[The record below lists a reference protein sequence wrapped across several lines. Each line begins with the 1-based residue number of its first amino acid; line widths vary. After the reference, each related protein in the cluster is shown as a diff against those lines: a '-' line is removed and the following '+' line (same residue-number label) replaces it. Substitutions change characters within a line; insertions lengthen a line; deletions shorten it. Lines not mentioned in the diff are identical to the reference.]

1 MTTDDS
7 CITPGRRNTESAI
20 NTAFDDTDIYGY
32 TIDSSERTVRIHG
45 NDEENGTLVDDG
57 GKCLPVDDGA
67 TEDIPL
73 NSAPTFGTR
82 PETRSVDENT
92 EAGEDIGEPVTAS
105 DFEND
110 DLTYSLTGTDAIH
123 FDIDSSTGQIETHSD
138 LDYETKDTYHLAVE
152 VTDGKDIVGDPDSA
166 IDDSID
172 VTITVDDV
180 NEPPVFDA
188 NAPTTISVMEN
199 TAAGEN
205 IDVPITATDPE
216 DGDTVTY
223 SLDTG
228 DGASFGIDS
237 SGQIKTK
244 GPLDVETKDTYTVTV
259 TASDGDEEA
268 THDVTITVTE
278 ANDPPAFTGEIG
290 DVQTSVSRS
299 VAENTA
305 PGESVGAPVS
315 ATDEE
320 NDTLTYSL
328 DEQAGANF
336 EIDAIGQIKT
346 KEVLN
351 YEDTQSYLVT
361 VSVTDSE
368 DEAGITEQSPTVD
381 ATIEVTITVTDV
393 NEPPT
398 FADDAPTTLEVAE
411 NTPAD
416 TDITGGL
423 FTATDPDTTNDTL
436 TYSLGGTDAASFE
449 IDTST
454 GQLKTKADLDYE
466 GGTNSSYSVDVQVS
480 DGKDASG
487 DGETPPEVDTTLT
500 VAITV
505 TNVERGRD
513 DHVLFVRSTLRRHDA
528 DGYV

>member
-1 MTTDDS
+1 
-7 CITPGRRNTESAI
+7 
-20 NTAFDDTDIYGY
+20 
-32 TIDSSERTVRIHG
+32 
-45 NDEENGTLVDDG
+45 
-57 GKCLPVDDGA
+57 
-67 TEDIPL
+67 
-73 NSAPTFGTR
+73 
-82 PETRSVDENT
+82 
-92 EAGEDIGEPVTAS
+92 
-105 DFEND
+105 
-110 DLTYSLTGTDAIH
+110 
-123 FDIDSSTGQIETHSD
+123 
-138 LDYETKDTYHLAVE
+138 
-152 VTDGKDIVGDPDSA
+152 
-166 IDDSID
+166 
-172 VTITVDDV
+172 
-180 NEPPVFDA
+180 
-188 NAPTTISVMEN
+188 MEN

-228 DGASFGIDS
+228 DGATFEIDAN
-237 SGQIKTK
+237 GQIKTK
-244 GPLDVETKDTYTVTV
+244 DPLDKETKDTYTVTV

-268 THDVTITVTE
+268 THEVTITVTE
-278 ANDPPAFTGEIG
+278 ANDSPVFNDENG

-436 TYSLGGTDAASFE
+436 TYSLGGTDAASFD

-466 GGTNSSYSVDVQVS
+466 GGTKEATALRCRSATA
-480 DGKDASG
+480 GTTRARLR
-487 DGETPPEVDTTLT
+487 TTPEVDTTLDVT
-500 VAITV
+500 ITV
-505 TNVERGRD
+505 TRRRRGRE
-513 DHVLFVRSTLRRHDA
+513 RSRSLPTIPLPAPR
-528 DGYV
+528 